1 MKQANKFMVVPYEE
15 KKETVKQESK
25 SPNTKITDIVNN
37 KNLNKQDKVKLINQL
52 LVKKQPN
59 WPISDE
65 FPSNLLDE
73 TDNEIFDDF
82 DDANNEDSFNNT
94 KLNTTLNK
102 TLKNV
107 KSIKKKKNPASV
119 FKTLQKKQIK
129 RLGKRENN
137 ESVINNLINNL
148 NETTNNGE
156 FFLPPYVATRQQK
169 ANIVNP
175 VNLTDGVIQKSILD
189 LAKLKQK
196 TIKKKPGPKPCNIPS
211 RNSLKKQKEIL
222 NQSVMDV
229 EQTGGNFWSIYKK

>member
-25 SPNTKITDIVNN
+25 SPNSKITDIVNN

-107 KSIKKKKNPASV
+107 KSIKKKK
-119 FKTLQKKQIK
+119 
-129 RLGKRENN
+129 
-137 ESVINNLINNL
+137 
-148 NETTNNGE
+148 
-156 FFLPPYVATRQQK
+156 
-169 ANIVNP
+169 
-175 VNLTDGVIQKSILD
+175 
-189 LAKLKQK
+189 
-196 TIKKKPGPKPCNIPS
+196 KPC
-211 RNSLKKQKEIL
+211 
-222 NQSVMDV
+222 
-229 EQTGGNFWSIYKK
+229 FSI

>member
-1 MKQANKFMVVPYEE
+1 MVVPYEE

-25 SPNTKITDIVNN
+25 SPNSKITDIVNN

-107 KSIKKKKNPASV
+107 KSIKKKKTLLQYLKL
-119 FKTLQKKQIK
+119 FKKNK
-129 RLGKRENN
+129 
-137 ESVINNLINNL
+137 L
-148 NETTNNGE
+148 N
-156 FFLPPYVATRQQK
+156 
-169 ANIVNP
+169 
-175 VNLTDGVIQKSILD
+175 D
-189 LAKLKQK
+189 
-196 TIKKKPGPKPCNIPS
+196 
-211 RNSLKKQKEIL
+211 
-222 NQSVMDV
+222 
-229 EQTGGNFWSIYKK
+229 